1 LIRFAI
7 AGGDA
12 YFGAMPDKPLN
23 LPMQVVKAFA
33 KDLRAYHAERDTMK
47 RAVIAQRQL
56 AALQKFQGPR
66 DKQLR
71 LGDIMALFEEMK
83 DL

>member
-1 LIRFAI
+1 
-7 AGGDA
+7 
-12 YFGAMPDKPLN
+12 MPDKPLD

-33 KDLRAYHAERDTMK
+33 KDLRAYHAGRDTMK

-56 AALQKFQGPR
+56 AALQKFRGPQG
-66 DKQLR
+66 KQLR